1 MKSFKQTL
9 CFCSSNKKGFSFST
23 VIFVGAQ
30 NAQMPRCSFLSQ
42 THFLPSVCSLLY
54 PLGRQACVA
63 LCCNYNHD
71 LRSQLS
77 IISSLSLIMLSLLFL
92 SLGLVSYPLPGET
105 NASVWPLSI
114 TARPLHHPAP
124 LPPNA

>member
-1 MKSFKQTL
+1 MKSL
-9 CFCSSNKKGFSFST
+9 CFCSSNNKKSFSFST
-23 VIFVGAQ
+23 VISSGPR
-30 NAQMPRCSFLSQ
+30 MPRCPDLVFFPKLI
-42 THFLPSVCSLLY
+42 FYPRCAPS
-54 PLGRQACVA
+54 LGRQACVA
-63 LCCNYNHD
+63 LCCIYDHV
-71 LRSQLS
+71 LRSLLS

>member
-9 CFCSSNKKGFSFST
+9 YFCSSNKKSFSFST
-23 VIFVGAQ
+23 VISSGPR
-30 NAQMPRCSFLSQ
+30 MPRCPDLVFFPKLI
-42 THFLPSVCSLLY
+42 FYPRCAPS
-54 PLGRQACVA
+54 LGRQACLT
-63 LCCNYNHD
+63 LCCHYNHV
-71 LRSQLS
+71 LRSLLS

>member
-9 CFCSSNKKGFSFST
+9 CFHRSNKKNFRFST
-23 VIFVGAQ
+23 VIFMGAQ
-30 NAQMPRCSFLSQ
+30 NAQIAICSPLSQ

-54 PLGRQACVA
+54 LLSRRACLT
-63 LCCNYNHD
+63 LCCHYNYV
-71 LRSQLS
+71 LRSLLS
-77 IISSLSLIMLSLLFL
+77 IISSLSLLFL